1 MATTVQYDSL
11 ESLTTALTDLEA
23 RKNGVAKQANLIIES
38 NQLSKK
44 GLGRVM
50 RALNDY
56 PRVKTKLT
64 DPDEAALLTLSV
76 EVKNHQ
82 LSMMILVDAI
92 NTLQKQQEANNK
104 GEQNEL

>member
-1 MATTVQYDSL
+1 MKVQYENEQSLVEALNDL
-11 ESLTTALTDLEA
+11 ES
-23 RKNGVAKQANLIIES
+23 RKNQVSKQANMIIES
-38 NQLSKK
+38 NKLSKK

-82 LSMMILVDAI
+82 LSMMVLVDAI
-92 NTLQKQQEANNK
+92 NTLQKQQQNTQ
-104 GEQNEL
+104 GE